1 MVYVM
6 RAIFPLADF
15 PLSLRW
21 YSNHP
26 CRILWKHKLQL
37 GKIGQNTA
45 TLCMYIHST
54 HHMIHTTGCISVIFD
69 RFWSL
74 KWVSRTITQLTNH
87 TCHPY
92 FYWYFY
98 QNHINLHALNRIMWV
113 LDLIWPSNQHFKLEN
128 QRNRLNKF
136 WYTSNGKILEVWFV
150 GLSVLNEEIYF
161 RINLFSLEFWHLS
174 GGSCVTP

>member
-1 MVYVM
+1 MYWQPLLKIRKNSHCATHRSRAMVYVM

-54 HHMIHTTGCISVIFD
+54 HHMIHTTGCISVIFG
-69 RFWSL
+69 RFWSFHMYTGSFAPADFSGA
-74 KWVSRTITQLTNH
+74 VF
-87 TCHPY
+87 TC
-92 FYWYFY
+92 
-98 QNHINLHALNRIMWV
+98 A
-113 LDLIWPSNQHFKLEN
+113 HF
-128 QRNRLNKF
+128 Q
-136 WYTSNGKILEVWFV
+136 KIAQI
-150 GLSVLNEEIYF
+150 S
-161 RINLFSLEFWHLS
+161 SLCDFQYI
-174 GGSCVTP
+174 P

>member
-1 MVYVM
+1 MHVQLLLLNRVKARWSKNRAAQGFHFINSFISNFFGPNSKTCSSRPCISRPYCNMYWQPLLKIRKISHCATHRSRAMVYVM

-54 HHMIHTTGCISVIFD
+54 HHMIHTTGCISVIFG
-69 RFWSL
+69 RFWSFHMYTGSFAPADFSGA
-74 KWVSRTITQLTNH
+74 VF
-87 TCHPY
+87 TC
-92 FYWYFY
+92 
-98 QNHINLHALNRIMWV
+98 A
-113 LDLIWPSNQHFKLEN
+113 HF
-128 QRNRLNKF
+128 Q
-136 WYTSNGKILEVWFV
+136 KIA
-150 GLSVLNEEIYF
+150 
-161 RINLFSLEFWHLS
+161 
-174 GGSCVTP
+174 

>member
-1 MVYVM
+1 MYWQPLSIFRKNSHCVTHRSRAMVYVM

-74 KWVSRTITQLTNH
+74 KWVSYTVTQLTK
-87 TCHPY
+87 
-92 FYWYFY
+92 FVS
-98 QNHINLHALNRIMWV
+98 LWV
-113 LDLIWPSNQHFKLEN
+113 L
-128 QRNRLNKF
+128 NK
-136 WYTSNGKILEVWFV
+136 
-150 GLSVLNEEIYF
+150 EIYI
-161 RINLFSLEFWHLS
+161 RINLFGLEFWHLS
-174 GGSCVTP
+174 DGSCVTPYCLDFILLPFKHQCIVNKFTFLFELRL